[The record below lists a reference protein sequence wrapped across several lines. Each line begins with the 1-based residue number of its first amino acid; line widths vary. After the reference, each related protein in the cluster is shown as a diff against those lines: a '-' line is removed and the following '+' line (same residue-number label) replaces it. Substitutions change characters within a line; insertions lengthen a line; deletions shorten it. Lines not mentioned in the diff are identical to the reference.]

1 MDISVVIP
9 LYNEEESLP
18 ELVEWIKRVGVENS
32 FTFEII
38 LVDDGSNDSSW
49 LVIERLQREH
59 SFIKGIKFRRNYGK
73 SAALHTGF
81 QVAKGDVVVTMDAD
95 LQDSPDEIPDLYR
108 MIKEEG
114 YHLVSGWKRK
124 RFDPISKTIPSR
136 LFNRTVRVMTG
147 IKLHDFNCGL
157 KAYRNEVIKS
167 IEIFGEMHRYIPV
180 LANQAGFKRIGEKV
194 VKHQERKYGLTK
206 FGLERF
212 INGFL
217 DLFTVIFVSRFG
229 KKPMHLFGTLGT
241 LMFLI
246 GGGISIWIVA
256 TKIYAQF
263 HQLQYRMV
271 TDQPLF
277 YIALVIAIIGVQ
289 LFVAGFLGELISRSS
304 ADRNHYLIEKEIG

>member
-1 MDISVVIP
+1 MS
-9 LYNEEESLP
+9 
-18 ELVEWIKRVGVENS
+18 WIKRVMDEHKFS
-32 FTFEII
+32 FEVI

-49 LVIERLQREH
+49 EVIEGLHNEFAFVR
-59 SFIKGIKFRRNYGK
+59 GVKFRRNYGK

-81 QVAKGDVVVTMDAD
+81 QTAKGDVVVTMDAD
-95 LQDSPDEIPDLYR
+95 LQDSPEEIPEMYR

-114 YHLVSGWKRK
+114 LHLVSGWKKK
-124 RFDPISKTIPSR
+124 RYDPISKTIPSK
-136 LFNRTVRVMTG
+136 LFNRTARIFTG

-157 KAYRNEVIKS
+157 KAYQKDVVKS

-180 LANQAGFKRIGEKV
+180 LAKQAGFKRIGEKIV
-194 VKHQERKYGLTK
+194 QHQERKYGVTK

-229 KKPMHLFGTLGT
+229 KKPMHIFGTLGS

-246 GGGISIWIVA
+246 GGLITVWIVV

-263 HQLQYRMV
+263 QGLHFRVV

-277 YIALVIAIIGVQ
+277 YIALTMAIMGVQ
-289 LFVAGFLGELISRSS
+289 LFVAGFLGELVSRSS
-304 ADRNHYLIEKEIG
+304 ADRNHYLVEKILE